1 MNSHLYNY
9 KNRDF
14 VWEQRKVQ
22 IWQVYLPLT
31 GPPVAGVVAVVV
43 NLIPLGLI
51 YSLLFVVVVV
61 VCGSVCGADES
72 VISSDCCC
80 CCCSSSTVV
89 VIDSS
94 LVRISLAVES
104 SNEGTITGK
113 IV

>member
-1 MNSHLYNY
+1 LNSHLYNY

-14 VWEQRKVQ
+14 VWEQTKVQ

-31 GPPVAGVVAVVV
+31 GPPVAGVVGVVV

-51 YSLLFVVVVV
+51 YSLLFVAVVVV
-61 VCGSVCGADES
+61 VCDSVCGADES
-72 VISSDCCC
+72 VISSDCC
-80 CCCSSSTVV
+80 SSSAVV

-104 SNEGTITGK
+104 SNEETITGK